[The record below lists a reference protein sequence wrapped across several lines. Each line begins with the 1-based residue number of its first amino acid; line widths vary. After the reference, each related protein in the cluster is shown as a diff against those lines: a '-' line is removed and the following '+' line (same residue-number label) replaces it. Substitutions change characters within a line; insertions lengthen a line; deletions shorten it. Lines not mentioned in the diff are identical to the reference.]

1 MLFKDIKKSDVIS
14 YFLKKAIIQLIF
26 CFILG
31 IEKLQVLGLGFER
44 KINTFVKQMKK
55 EMPKLATRQASQ
67 KTLEVIN
74 KSIPF
79 TLGGSAD
86 LTGSNLT
93 KTNGMKSKRIAARTI
108 TKKML
113 RSKPHCISS
122 QRLQRRR

>member
-1 MLFKDIKKSDVIS
+1 
-14 YFLKKAIIQLIF
+14 
-26 CFILG
+26 
-31 IEKLQVLGLGFER
+31 
-44 KINTFVKQMKK
+44 MKT

-93 KTNGMKSKRIAARTI
+93 KTSGMKSI
-108 TKKML
+108 T
-113 RSKPHCISS
+113 
-122 QRLQRRR
+122 

>member
-1 MLFKDIKKSDVIS
+1 LKSFVEGIFPKSYEKKIHT
-14 YFLKKAIIQLIF
+14 
-26 CFILG
+26 FI
-31 IEKLQVLGLGFER
+31 R
-44 KINTFVKQMKK
+44 QMKT

-93 KTNGMKSKRIAARTI
+93 KTSGMKSI
-108 TKKML
+108 TSTNFSGNYIHYGIREHAMGSIMNGVALHKGLIPYGGTFLVFSDYM
-113 RSKPHCISS
+113 RAFY
-122 QRLQRRR
+122 